1 VSDVAVEYL
10 ELGLRLGRHQ
20 DGLVDSY
27 YGPAEIKERIDAE
40 ELRDPGSLAEDA
52 ARLRDSLDGLD
63 DDRRRW
69 LQAQLVGLETA
80 ARKLGGAEIPFEEE
94 VELYYG
100 VPPHRTP
107 ESEFEATHEAIDA
120 LLPGNGSLEERYR
133 VWREDDA
140 IPTDRLGEVVSRL
153 TDELSRRSAELVGLP
168 GGESVDYEY
177 VTDKPWTAYNY
188 YRGDLKSHIEVNTDV
203 AMVPDAVVE
212 LVAHETYP
220 GHHTEHAWKEQLL
233 TRAGRLEETIVLI
246 PTPQSVV
253 SEGIA
258 SSAAE
263 LALGEERHDV
273 TASIVSGTRVR
284 YDAELSRR
292 VLEANEAFAWVP
304 TNAALKLHV
313 DGVSV
318 DEAREYVM
326 RWALASEKR
335 AEHVIGFIND
345 PMWRSYITTYPNGYK
360 LCGDFVAGDIGR
372 FKRLLTEQLTPADL
386 FGEAEK

>member
-1 VSDVAVEYL
+1 MSDVAVEYI

-27 YGPAEIKERIDAE
+27 YGPVEIKERIDAE

-69 LQAQLVGLETA
+69 LQAQLVGIETA

-140 IPTDRLGEVVSRL
+140 IPADRLAEVISRL
-153 TDELSRRSAELVGLP
+153 NAALQERAAGLVGLP
-168 GGESVDYEY
+168 EGESVEYEY
-177 VTDKPWTAYNY
+177 VSGKPWTAFNY
-188 YRGDLKSHIEVNTDV
+188 YRGDLQSRIEVNTDV
-203 AMVPDAVVE
+203 ASVPDAIVE
-212 LVAHETYP
+212 WVAHETYP

-233 TRAGRLEETIVLI
+233 TRTGRLEETIVLI
-246 PTPQSVV
+246 PTPQSVM

-258 SSAAE
+258 TVAAE
-263 LALGEERHDV
+263 IALGDERPEF
-273 TASIVSGTRVR
+273 TASAVEGVGVR
-284 YDAELSRR
+284 YDSELSRT
-292 VLEANEAFAWVP
+292 VLKAYKPFAGVA
-304 TNAALKLHV
+304 TNAALLLHV
-313 DGVSV
+313 DGATV

-326 RWALASEKR
+326 KWALASEKR
-335 AEHVIGFIND
+335 AGHVIGFIND

-386 FGEAEK
+386 SA

>member
-1 VSDVAVEYL
+1 MTDVAVEYI
-10 ELGLRLGRHQ
+10 ELGLRLGRHLE
-20 DGLVDSY
+20 GLVDSY

-52 ARLRDSLDGLD
+52 ARLRDSLDGLE
-63 DDRRRW
+63 DDRRKW
-69 LQAQLVGLETA
+69 LESQLVGLETA
-80 ARKLGGAEIPFEEE
+80 ARKLGGAEVSFEEE

-100 VPPHRTP
+100 VPPRRTP
-107 ESEFEATHEAIDA
+107 ESEFEAAHKAIDA
-120 LLPGNGSLEERYR
+120 ALPGNGSLEERYR

-140 IPTDRLGEVVSRL
+140 IPADRVAEVISRL
-153 TDELSRRSAELVGLP
+153 NDELSRRSAELVGLP
-168 GGESVDYEY
+168 EGESVDYEY
-177 VTDKPWTAYNY
+177 VTDKPWSAYNY
-188 YRGDLKSHIEVNTDV
+188 YRGGLRSHIEVNTDIP
-203 AMVPDAVVE
+203 MVPDVVVE

-258 SSAAE
+258 TLAADV
-263 LALGEERHDV
+263 ALGEERHDL
-273 TASIVSGTRVR
+273 TASVVSDTGVR
-284 YDAELSRR
+284 YDADLSRR
-292 VLEANEAFAWVP
+292 VMDAYEPFDGVS

-326 RWALASEKR
+326 QWALTSEKR
-335 AEHVIGFIND
+335 ASHVISFIND
-345 PMWRSYITTYPNGYK
+345 PMWRSYITTYPNGYR
-360 LCGDFVAGDIGR
+360 LCKEFVGGDVGR
-372 FKRLLTEQLTPADL
+372 FKRLLTEQLTPAEL
-386 FGEAEK
+386 R

>member
-1 VSDVAVEYL
+1 MSDVAVEYV

-27 YGPAEIKERIDAE
+27 YGPPEIKQRIDAE
-40 ELRDPGSLAEDA
+40 ELREPGALAEDA
-52 ARLRDSLDGLD
+52 ARLRDSLDRLEG
-63 DDRRRW
+63 DRRKW
-69 LQAQLVGLETA
+69 LEAQLIGLETA
-80 ARKLGGAEIPFEEE
+80 GRKLAGAEISFEDE

-100 VPPHRTP
+100 VPARRTP
-107 ESEFEATHEAIDA
+107 ESELEAAHDAIDA
-120 LLPGNGSLEERYR
+120 LLPANGSLEERYR
-133 VWREDDA
+133 AWREDDV
-140 IPTDRLGEVVSRL
+140 IPAERLAEVVSRL
-153 TDELSRRSAELVGLP
+153 NAALQERAVELVGLP
-168 GGESVDYEY
+168 DGESVEYEY
-177 VTDKPWTAYNY
+177 VADKPWTAYNH
-188 YRGDLKSHIEVNTDV
+188 YRGDLKSRIEVNTDV
-203 AMVPDAVVE
+203 PSVPDAVVE
-212 LVAHETYP
+212 WVAHETYP

-258 SSAAE
+258 TLAAE
-263 LALGEERHDV
+263 MALGDDRHRF
-273 TASIVSGTRVR
+273 TASTVADTGAR
-284 YDAELSRR
+284 YEPDLSRA
-292 VLEANEAFAWVP
+292 VMEANKPLAGVG
-304 TNAALKLHV
+304 TNAALLLHM
-313 DGVSV
+313 DGASV

-386 FGEAEK
+386 R